1 MDWPSAARAED
12 ACADVSVSRIGPET
26 TRALRLDFGVS
37 RTPLRV
43 NAKSYQRVAYCSA
56 ACMPIELHAIAFGA
70 VHAYVIRREHPFDI
84 RGAIVATVAIDMVT
98 VCSRSVRIDVAAN
111 VPLVSQPM
119 RRHEMSIQRL
129 IDHFITASQLPIQR
143 HQ

>member
-1 MDWPSAARAED
+1 
-12 ACADVSVSRIGPET
+12 
-26 TRALRLDFGVS
+26 
-37 RTPLRV
+37 
-43 NAKSYQRVAYCSA
+43 
-56 ACMPIELHAIAFGA
+56 MPIELHAIAFGA
-70 VHAYVIRREHPFDI
+70 VQAYVIRREHPFDI